1 MFYKTEE
8 QITNDMIVEKCDST
22 HKKCRDLKSN
32 ILKLIDKNV
41 VFTQDFINKYIDF
54 LTKNYFS
61 NWKSLC
67 IQNCYNYEDALH
79 SLILLNII
87 PDDAHILI
95 LINYKRFDDIKLLL
109 DNKLFTVT
117 VEHIKMSLS
126 CRHLDMTT
134 LLLQH
139 CNLNNEIL
147 NECCINGSMSN
158 VNYILEN
165 KIIPNDENL
174 ITVIR
179 VRRDEII
186 DMFLS
191 MGCLLTN
198 NVFREA
204 CKQNNIKIIKEC
216 FDNKIVPTT
225 DNFDDLFKL
234 CHVYQN
240 RERLNN
246 TRNSIITDIIDI
258 FIYNGYQLTY
268 DNLLKATS
276 CSIVINNIEQF
287 QFKLDNRF
295 YDLCFDYNFYPS
307 YYDQQN
313 NLNILIKE
321 CKRAG
326 NLTNIRKIILKDK
339 ISPNQECLE
348 NACLVKNNH
357 SVIKFLI
364 ETCNLKP
371 NNKCLQN
378 IMLLNTS
385 KPLTY
390 FINSYIN
397 CHPETL
403 IDEKNN
409 DVKDDNVKNDN
420 VKDDNVK
427 DNDVKDDDS
436 FELGDEPIKQIK
448 IRVKKQNNNK
458 E

>member
-1 MFYKTEE
+1 
-8 QITNDMIVEKCDST
+8 
-22 HKKCRDLKSN
+22 
-32 ILKLIDKNV
+32 
-41 VFTQDFINKYIDF
+41 
-54 LTKNYFS
+54 
-61 NWKSLC
+61 
-67 IQNCYNYEDALH
+67 
-79 SLILLNII
+79 
-87 PDDAHILI
+87 
-95 LINYKRFDDIKLLL
+95 
-109 DNKLFTVT
+109 
-117 VEHIKMSLS
+117 MSS
-126 CRHLDMTT
+126 RT
-134 LLLQH
+134 
-139 CNLNNEIL
+139 I
-147 NECCINGSMSN
+147 
-158 VNYILEN
+158 
-165 KIIPNDENL
+165 
-174 ITVIR
+174 
-179 VRRDEII
+179 
-186 DMFLS
+186 
-191 MGCLLTN
+191 
-198 NVFREA
+198 
-204 CKQNNIKIIKEC
+204 C

-246 TRNSIITDIIDI
+246 TRNLIITDIIDI

-397 CHPETL
+397 CHPETP
-403 IDEKNN
+403 IDEKYN